1 MKNKLRTFFENR
13 AGEALPAPVMVDAKN
28 FAGLNKATLSDPT
41 NNLTVRIILTP
52 AVTQGSVIS
61 LFWSKAGDEDNAQEI
76 TFTPNV
82 ISADDKMVAY
92 KDILV
97 DTAQLDIVDGNT
109 TVFYTLATALG
120 GNVEKSLS
128 VEFLVKTTVPG
139 GFDTDPATPNVN
151 ESLFAPD
158 VNQKEVDKGNVG
170 NIFAT
175 IKAYKN
181 MTVGDKVTL
190 SWAGVQDS
198 KYVIKASD
206 LNNSVVIPVT
216 EDTIKKAGDYSDA
229 IIRYEIRDTVNNW
242 SLWSLS
248 TMVSIDIEES
258 IFTAP
263 YAQEAVDS
271 VITIDK
277 LKQKDV
283 HIIIPVYLGIKLGD
297 IVTLKWSGAQLLPD
311 NMVHTLAGSEH
322 KYGYV
327 FIIPFSQIRNM
338 GGETVTVYYE
348 VNGKKSQKINLT
360 INGNSAT
367 LAAPIAPQ
375 AKSRILDLNSIP
387 ATDNFLV
394 QLDRNVNL
402 VAEDLVT
409 LYVSGTTSEGE
420 YFDLFNLP
428 HPVTAL
434 EVGKVLTIAI
444 AQDKII
450 MMAGGSLVITYTVT
464 GKTSDDISS
473 SFPLELMLSPLNN
486 NLPAPTL
493 VEMVN
498 AGILNPMDADANG
511 EVHIRIGNYPNK
523 ARGDEILCSWVGKT
537 TYTPPE
543 INVPKAVNGVYAD
556 NFATIPRN
564 IVQENIGSW
573 VTVNYV
579 VEDNAE
585 DIFSSNNLIFNITED
600 LPAPTV
606 DQAVGNT
613 ITLRQVPASGA
624 TVTIPAGAKLK
635 ESDEIALSWTGSNP
649 TNTYKS
655 IHPVTN
661 LESGLSLTLT
671 IPYEYVAA
679 SKGELISVDYS
690 IKRANGGMQFFSPK
704 NSYNVV
710 SVPVSGKLKVM
721 GARFTP
727 GNSYGFGNINSKY
740 ITALS
745 SDTNKPLDGAEWQ
758 YAGDTAWVSG
768 RRFRDVSPERVLRV
782 RTADDSVTL
791 SACNVAGNGVM
802 VDPAFAVRSNNGHI
816 TAWGSSILGG
826 DVPATFLTL
835 DDIVYIAASQTA
847 FVALRSNKRAVSWGE
862 DTYGIVPPE
871 IAAMND
877 IEQIAA
883 AGYAFAALRSSG
895 KVVAWG
901 GAVSKGGVVPADIA
915 LQTNIKKVF
924 GGEMGFVAL
933 CTDGSI
939 VSWGGLALPS
949 DIKQLTDIVDIQST
963 QGGYVAL
970 RTNKTVVGW
979 GLPVVP
985 TMIAVRTDIVEL
997 MASTNNSY
1005 VAKCS
1010 DGTLVAWGGYG
1021 GSIPD
1026 SMAGFT
1032 DIVDVV
1038 STANTYIALRNNGT
1052 VVCWGNDTSI
1062 INGIV
1067 TEVARLDDV
1076 VQICTTGSAAA
1087 VLRAN
1092 GEVVAWGNSA
1102 YGGDTSM
1109 LQSSL
1114 TNVQALYATS
1124 TAFLALTKDNRV
1136 VTWGDPTGGGDS
1148 STVQPYIS
1156 GQLSYEMTPL

>member
-13 AGEALPAPVMVDAKN
+13 DGEAPPAPIMVDKKN
-28 FAGLNKATLSDPT
+28 FPGLNQATLSDPT
-41 NNLTVRIILTP
+41 NNLTVRIPFSPNMKVGT
-52 AVTQGSVIS
+52 VVG
-61 LFWSKAGDEDNAQEI
+61 LFWSKAGDEANAQEI
-76 TFTPNV
+76 AFTPNV

-97 DTAQLDIVDGNT
+97 VTAQLDIVDGNT
-109 TVFYTLATALG
+109 TVFYTLAEPPG
-120 GNVEKSLS
+120 SNVIQSLPA
-128 VEFLVKTTVPG
+128 EFLVKRTVPG

-158 VNQKEVDKGNVG
+158 VNQKDVDKGNVG

-198 KYVIKASD
+198 KYVIKESD

-263 YAQEAVDS
+263 YAQEAVEN

-277 LKQKDV
+277 LNQKDV

-297 IVTLKWSGAQLLPD
+297 IVTLKWSGAQLLPA

-338 GGETVTVYYE
+338 GGENVTVYYE

-375 AKSRILDLNSIP
+375 AKSGILDLNSIP

-394 QLDRNVNL
+394 QLDKDINL

-409 LYVSGTTSEGE
+409 LYVSGTNSKGE

-428 HPVTAL
+428 HPVTAS

-444 AQDKII
+444 AQDQIT

-464 GKTSDDISS
+464 GKTSEDVSS
-473 SFPLELMLSPLNN
+473 SYPLELVLSPLSNN
-486 NLPAPTL
+486 YPAPTI

-537 TYTPPE
+537 SHTPPV

-585 DIFSSNNLIFNITED
+585 DIFSSNNLIFNITEG

-606 DQAVGNT
+606 DQAVGST
-613 ITLRQVPASGA
+613 ITLSQVPASGV
-624 TVTIPAGAKLK
+624 TVTIAAAARLE
-635 ESDEIALSWTGSNP
+635 ESDKVVLKWTGQ
-649 TNTYKS
+649 NTRSDTAMIEKT
-655 IHPVTN
+655 VTE
-661 LESGLSLTLT
+661 LEAGKPLTMTVSRGIVSGS
-671 IPYEYVAA
+671 
-679 SKGELISVDYS
+679 SGELVTVGYTITRTRG
-690 IKRANGGMQFFSPK
+690 IPGTFTSPE
-704 NSYNVV
+704 NHYNVI
-710 SVPVSGKLKVM
+710 STPASGKLQVM
-721 GARFTP
+721 GARFSSGT
-727 GNSYGFGNINSKY
+727 SYGFGNVSSKY
-740 ITALS
+740 ITAWS

-758 YAGDTAWVSG
+758 YAGDTAWISG
-768 RRFRDVSPERVLRV
+768 KRFRDISPERVLRV
-782 RTADDSVTL
+782 RTADDSVIL

-802 VDPAFAVRSNNGHI
+802 TDPAFAVRRNNGHI
-816 TAWGSSILGG
+816 IAWGSAIFGG
-826 DVPATFLTL
+826 EIPPTLLTIDDV
-835 DDIVYIAASQTA
+835 VSVCASE
-847 FVALRSNKRAVSWGE
+847 S
-862 DTYGIVPPE
+862 
-871 IAAMND
+871 
-877 IEQIAA
+877 
-883 AGYAFAALRSSG
+883 AFAALRSTNKVISWGEAPDGIVPTSVAEMDNITQIAASG
-895 KVVAWG
+895 SAFAALRANGAVVAWG
-901 GAVSKGGVVPADIA
+901 DADSGGKVPNDIT
-915 LQTNIKKVF
+915 LLTNITKVV
-924 GGEMGFVAL
+924 GGEKGFVAFL
-933 CTDGSI
+933 KTGGI
-939 VSWGGLALPS
+939 VSWGALALPA
-949 DIKQLTDIVDIQST
+949 DIKPLDDIIDIQSAL
-963 QGGYVAL
+963 GSFVAL
-970 RTNKTVVGW
+970 RRNKTVIGW
-979 GLPVVP
+979 GAAIPAV
-985 TMIAVRTDIVEL
+985 IAARDDIVEL

-1010 DGTLVAWGGYG
+1010 NGTLVAWGNYG
-1021 GSIPD
+1021 GVIPALI
-1026 SMAGFT
+1026 AGF
-1032 DIVDVV
+1032 DDVVDVV
-1038 STANTYIALRNNGT
+1038 STSNTYIALRDNGT
-1052 VVCWGNDTSI
+1052 VVSWGNDSA
-1062 INGIV
+1062 IV
-1067 TEVARLDDV
+1067 NVIAEAAQLTDI

-1092 GEVVAWGNSA
+1092 GEVVTWGNSA
-1102 YGGDTSM
+1102 YGGDNSSV
-1109 LQSSL
+1109 QSLL
-1114 TNVQALYATS
+1114 TDVRALYATS

-1148 STVQPYIS
+1148 SAKQQYIT
-1156 GQLSYEMTPL
+1156 GQLSYEMAPL